1 MCTQGCAPKAVRA
14 CSQALVAELG
24 LVKQAVKVPLV
35 EVLALVK
42 EVHEGVSTVNQELAL
57 CPVADL
63 EDDLASEAA
72 SRASEEVE
80 AALLSLSLSLG
91 LSLTLSLSLSL
102 ALTLTLSLSLSL
114 SLTPTPT
121 LTLTQDEAE
130 LMSRRFR
137 RAPAWPPGPCL
148 AVCAARAPT
157 RRSASLPGL
166 LFRPER

>member
-1 MCTQGCAPKAVRA
+1 M
-14 CSQALVAELG
+14 AELG

-80 AALLSLSLSLG
+80 AALLSLSLSLS
-91 LSLTLSLSLSL
+91 LSLTP
-102 ALTLTLSLSLSL
+102 TLT
-114 SLTPTPT
+114 LTPTPT

-157 RRSASLPGL
+157 RRSGSLPGL

>member
-1 MCTQGCAPKAVRA
+1 M
-14 CSQALVAELG
+14 VAELG

-80 AALLSLSLSLG
+80 AALLTLSLSI
-91 LSLTLSLSLSL
+91 SLTLSL
-102 ALTLTLSLSLSL
+102 
-114 SLTPTPT
+114 T
-121 LTLTQDEAE
+121 LTLTSCTRSNDSSVSYA
-130 LMSRRFR
+130 S
-137 RAPAWPPGPCL
+137 
-148 AVCAARAPT
+148 AVI
-157 RRSASLPGL
+157 SL
-166 LFRPER
+166 

>member
-1 MCTQGCAPKAVRA
+1 M
-14 CSQALVAELG
+14 AELG

-80 AALLSLSLSLG
+80 AALLSL
-91 LSLTLSLSLSL
+91 T
-102 ALTLTLSLSLSL
+102 LTLTLSL
-114 SLTPTPT
+114 T
-121 LTLTQDEAE
+121 LTLTLSAGGGVAQGNLRAVSAHAGHRTDAGQGQGGHDGQGGPQGGHGTARVNAE
-130 LMSRRFR
+130 LV
-137 RAPAWPPGPCL
+137 RA
-148 AVCAARAPT
+148 T
-157 RRSASLPGL
+157 
-166 LFRPER
+166 

>member
-72 SRASEEVE
+72 SRASDEVE
-80 AALLSLSLSLG
+80 AALLSLSLR
-91 LSLTLSLSLSL
+91 
-102 ALTLTLSLSLSL
+102 LSLSL
-114 SLTPTPT
+114 SLTLTLTPT

-157 RRSASLPGL
+157 RRSGSLPGL

>member
-1 MCTQGCAPKAVRA
+1 MHPRLCTQGCAPKAVRA

-80 AALLSLSLSLG
+80 AALLDR
-91 LSLTLSLSLSL
+91 L
-102 ALTLTLSLSLSL
+102 AEPPDNSR
-114 SLTPTPT
+114 
-121 LTLTQDEAE
+121 TQDPEIFSKFWQILSNFQKFANFRT
-130 LMSRRFR
+130 LHSRLYEQLR
-137 RAPAWPPGPCL
+137 
-148 AVCAARAPT
+148 
-157 RRSASLPGL
+157 
-166 LFRPER
+166 

>member
-1 MCTQGCAPKAVRA
+1 MAIATHAAPCAPAAVPCYQRQLSASRLAASLCTQGCAPKAVRA

-72 SRASEEVE
+72 SRASEEDE
-80 AALLSLSLSLG
+80 AALLTLSLSI
-91 LSLTLSLSLSL
+91 SLTLSLS
-102 ALTLTLSLSLSL
+102 
-114 SLTPTPT
+114 
-121 LTLTQDEAE
+121 TQY
-130 LMSRRFR
+130 
-137 RAPAWPPGPCL
+137 P
-148 AVCAARAPT
+148 
-157 RRSASLPGL
+157 
-166 LFRPER
+166 

>member
-42 EVHEGVSTVNQELAL
+42 EVHEGASTVNQELAL

-80 AALLSLSLSLG
+80 AALLSLSLSL
-91 LSLTLSLSLSL
+91 SLTLTLILT
-102 ALTLTLSLSLSL
+102 LTLTLSL
-114 SLTPTPT
+114 TWG
-121 LTLTQDEAE
+121 
-130 LMSRRFR
+130 MSCR
-137 RAPAWPPGPCL
+137 
-148 AVCAARAPT
+148 
-157 RRSASLPGL
+157 
-166 LFRPER
+166 

>member
-1 MCTQGCAPKAVRA
+1 MLPAAALCIQAASLCTQGCAPKAVRA
-14 CSQALVAELG
+14 CSQALAAELG

-80 AALLSLSLSLG
+80 AALLSLSLSL
-91 LSLTLSLSLSL
+91 SIT
-102 ALTLTLSLSLSL
+102 LTLTL
-114 SLTPTPT
+114 TPTLTPT

-157 RRSASLPGL
+157 RRSGSLPGL